1 MLASF
6 EIPESVL
13 GALGADPGGAPGRLR
28 LLAAM
33 KLYELG
39 RLSSGS
45 AAALAG
51 VARVEFLAQLGDYGV
66 SPFQLDPAE
75 LDHDLAN
82 ARRGAR
88 EP

>member
-6 EIPESVL
+6 EIPDGVL
-13 GALGADPGGAPGRLR
+13 GALGADPGSAPGKLR

-33 KLYELG
+33 KRYELG
-39 RLSSGS
+39 QLSSGS

-51 VARVEFLAQLGDYGV
+51 MARVELLAQLQEYGV

-75 LDHDLAN
+75 LDHDLSN
-82 ARRGAR
+82 ARRAAR
-88 EP
+88 EA